1 MIVTHAPARPSDALA
16 ADLDRVRRAREQ
28 VQALIATPSLL
39 GPDFAPIRSLDASS
53 HASPAAGAL
62 LGWKA
67 TGRGAVGT
75 DVGDTLSLLASAAS
89 LGLVERLDWAFRCH
103 AFDVAMTA
111 DIAGELH
118 ITPEPETFGS
128 ACPPRLA
135 VAFLRGRRSL
145 SVCAELH
152 ADAFVDE
159 RRLLASVE
167 EMRSWGWQVVYA
179 DVAGAHAAALRLLPE
194 LRPAYVH
201 LDARVARR
209 GDTEA
214 TAIIEAGREVGAA
227 VLAVAV
233 DSGAE
238 LEAALEAGAEYAR
251 GRLVGPPVP
260 APH

>member
-1 MIVTHAPARPSDALA
+1 VSLAPARPSDALA
-16 ADLDRVRRAREQ
+16 ADLDRARRTREQ
-28 VQALIATPSLL
+28 VEALIATPSLL
-39 GPDFAPIRSLDASS
+39 GPDFSPIRALDA
-53 HASPAAGAL
+53 AVPAAGSL

-67 TGRGAVGT
+67 TGRGTTGT
-75 DVGDTLSLLASAAS
+75 EIADTLALLASAAS

-103 AFDVAMTA
+103 AFDVAMDS

-135 VAFLRGRRSL
+135 VSFLRGRRSL

-152 ADAFVDE
+152 ADAFADE
-159 RRLLASVE
+159 RRLLAAAE
-167 EMRSWGWQVVYA
+167 EMRGWGWQLVYA
-179 DVAGAHAAALRLLPE
+179 DVTDSAAAALRLLPQ

-201 LDARVARR
+201 LDAAAALR
-209 GDTEA
+209 GDA
-214 TAIIEAGREVGAA
+214 TTRDLVAAGHEVGSAILAVGVDTSSELAA
-227 VLAVAV
+227 VV
-233 DSGAE
+233 
-238 LEAALEAGAEYAR
+238 EAGAEYAR

>member
-1 MIVTHAPARPSDALA
+1 VSLAPARPSDALE
-16 ADLDRVRRAREQ
+16 ADLDRARRTREQ
-28 VQALIATPSLL
+28 VEALIATPALL
-39 GPDFAPIRSLDASS
+39 GPDFAPIRGLDGPTPASG
-53 HASPAAGAL
+53 PL

-67 TGRGAVGT
+67 AGSEIA
-75 DVGDTLSLLASAAS
+75 DTLALLASAAS

-103 AFDVAMTA
+103 AFDVAMDA

-152 ADAFVDE
+152 SDAFADE
-159 RRLLASVE
+159 RRLLAAAE
-167 EMRSWGWQVVYA
+167 EMRAWGWQLVYA
-179 DVAGAHAAALRLLPE
+179 DVADAAAAALRLLPE

-201 LDARVARR
+201 LDSAAARR
-209 GDTEA
+209 GDPAANELVA
-214 TAIIEAGREVGAA
+214 ASREIGAA
-227 VLAVAV
+227 VLAVGV
-233 DSGAE
+233 DSSAE
-238 LEAALEAGAEYAR
+238 LAAAREAGADYGR
-251 GRLVGPPVP
+251 GRLIGPPVP

>member
-1 MIVTHAPARPSDALA
+1 VSLAPARPSDALG
-16 ADLDRVRRAREQ
+16 ADLDRARRTREQ
-28 VQALIATPSLL
+28 VEALIATPSLL
-39 GPDFAPIRSLDASS
+39 GPDFSPIRALDA
-53 HASPAAGAL
+53 ATPAAGSL

-67 TGRGAVGT
+67 TGRGTSGT
-75 DVGDTLSLLASAAS
+75 ETADTLALLASAAS

-103 AFDVAMTA
+103 AFDVAMDS

-152 ADAFVDE
+152 ADAFADE
-159 RRLLASVE
+159 HRLLSAAE
-167 EMRSWGWQVVYA
+167 EMRAWGWQLVYA
-179 DVAGAHAAALRLLPE
+179 DVTESAAAALRLLPQ

-201 LDARVARR
+201 VDAAAARR
-209 GDTEA
+209 GDPTPRDLVA
-214 TAIIEAGREVGAA
+214 AGREVGAA
-227 VLAVAV
+227 VIAVGV
-233 DSGAE
+233 DSSAE
-238 LEAALEAGAEYAR
+238 LDAARDAGADYAR